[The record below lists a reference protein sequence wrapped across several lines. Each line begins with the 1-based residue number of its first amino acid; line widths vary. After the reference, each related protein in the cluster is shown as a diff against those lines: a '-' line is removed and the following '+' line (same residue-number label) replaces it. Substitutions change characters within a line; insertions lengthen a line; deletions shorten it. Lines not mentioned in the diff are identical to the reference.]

1 MAGPADPLERLWG
14 LSVSKATLERGSGS
28 CPVAAPE
35 GGPPRVQRGHGL
47 VAFTVVP
54 RAPNF
59 SALRRVSSKADRA

>member
-28 CPVAAPE
+28 RPVAAPE
-35 GGPPRVQRGHGL
+35 SSPAGIQRRHGL
-47 VAFTVVP
+47 VALTVVP